1 MFKSFTSNNW
11 LKQDKN
17 GIVCASSV
25 YKNDNGVVS
34 SIKRGKKYI
43 HGKVYDI
50 SFEEA
55 MKELENDKRNEYM
68 IHVLENKQNLVK
80 QNLVKEKLEKEK
92 LENKDKL
99 VKENSYESSL
109 YQSSLQD
116 KDKYYCTSPY
126 EKSNASSKE
135 RVQSCSRGG
144 KKNSVNRKSYDNLQ
158 QCVEVCHEGSKNY
171 KKRKSKKY
179 SKNKSTK
186 RLS

>member
-1 MFKSFTSNNW
+1 MFKSFTSNW

-17 GIVCASSV
+17 GIVSASSV

-34 SIKRGKKYI
+34 SIKRGKKNI

-68 IHVLENKQNLVK
+68 SHVLENKQNLVK
-80 QNLVKEKLEKEK
+80 DKLVDKLV
-92 LENKDKL
+92 KDKL
-99 VKENSYESSL
+99 VKENSYQSSL
-109 YQSSLQD
+109 FESSLQD

-126 EKSNASSKE
+126 SSSNASSKE

-158 QCVEVCHEGSKNY
+158 QCVEVCHQGSKH

-179 SKNKSTK
+179 SKS
-186 RLS
+186 RM

>member
-17 GIVCASSV
+17 GIVSASSV

-34 SIKRGKKYI
+34 SIKRGKKNI
-43 HGKVYDI
+43 HGKIYDI

-68 IHVLENKQNLVK
+68 THVLENKQNLA
-80 QNLVKEKLEKEK
+80 KE
-92 LENKDKL
+92 
-99 VKENSYESSL
+99 KENSYESSL

-126 EKSNASSKE
+126 NKSNASSKE

-158 QCVEVCHEGSKNY
+158 QCVEVCHQGSKH

-179 SKNKSTK
+179 SKS
-186 RLS
+186 RM